1 MVFPFHWHCRP
12 ALSEKDIELA
22 CAKFTEVKTEMRI

>member
-1 MVFPFHWHCRP
+1 MPQRHCRP